1 MPISFASPSL
11 SNTAQLGMN
20 QSNVRTAALENGGYV
35 VAWQTDSL
43 SQVST
48 FFQLF
53 DAQGAAVGAMTQVP
67 NPTGRGMVL
76 QDIAV
81 AGDRTFSILTSGFI
95 GPLST
100 DQRLF
105 VSSFFGTT
113 GGPTGPAAQVN
124 LVPVAASGFNSA
136 QLVAD
141 PLTAS
146 SLIVVASVI
155 DGGFNTDLVKAVV
168 TTAGIVTSVPVLV
181 TDNFNGGGITEAIN
195 SIGGQQFVITDG
207 QIIDTVNSFAG
218 VTQALDI
225 VALAPGS
232 FVIARSTPTNAQV
245 TLTLFGGTNPGI
257 SGYTTT
263 GGIVATNAVGLTSAG
278 ATVYDVELV
287 DLGSGRILMVWVADG
302 GNTDPGFG
310 ALIDG
315 VYAQVYNMFDGGP
328 EGTATLIRGFGVES
342 NAANLQGITVNATMM
357 EDGRVALGLSYNNG
371 LSGLDVFSAI
381 LDPRNTG
388 VTLLG
393 SSVLSETFVGTGF
406 NDSFA
411 NVGTGD
417 TILGGIGTDTV
428 TFDNNARLV
437 DLQFADAFP
446 TSGVSLSGVEN
457 LTGGA
462 AADQFRGDTLANIL
476 SGGSNADTL
485 VGRDGNDSLVGG
497 LGNDFVSGNNGSDQL
512 IGDSGGDTLLGG
524 SGNDLVLG
532 GLDVDRVLGGAG
544 DDLLS
549 GGDAGDRILGE
560 AGNDLLFGDTGDDT
574 LTGGQGDDE
583 LFGGSG
589 GDILHAKEGA
599 DQAYGGT
606 ENDVIFID
614 AGVTLVDGGAGVDT
628 LRLGGPADLGTG
640 GFFVDLTGVF
650 DSLGSTASLT
660 QIEADITG
668 IENLTG
674 AVGNDFLVGDA
685 AANVLRG
692 AAGDDTLVSGL
703 GADTLFGGGGA
714 DVFVFTG
721 TTGGADVLS
730 AYDIST
736 DSIGLLDGAFA
747 DINAANIGSRLTIN
761 ATATVGATALAQ
773 LIFDNSGAGFGQLFF
788 DADGNGAGFAV
799 LLATLTPTTGTLV
812 AISAAEFVF
821 L

>member
-1 MPISFASPSL
+1 MTISISVAQALVNTSGQGGTQTNAKTVAL
-11 SNTAQLGMN
+11 SNGGFAVLWEDDL
-20 QSNVRTAALENGGYV
+20 QSNDPIMLRFYDALGNATSDALLTG
-35 VAWQTDSL
+35 L
-43 SQVST
+43 SHN
-48 FFQLF
+48 LH
-53 DAQGAAVGAMTQVP
+53 DA
-67 NPTGRGMVL
+67 
-76 QDIAV
+76 
-81 AGDRTFSILTSGFI
+81 ILTGDGRI
-95 GPLST
+95 
-100 DQRLF
+100 
-105 VSSFFGTT
+105 
-113 GGPTGPAAQVN
+113 AIA
-124 LVPVAASGFNSA
+124 NS
-136 QLVAD
+136 D
-141 PLTAS
+141 P
-146 SLIVVASVI
+146 
-155 DGGFNTDLVKAVV
+155 G
-168 TTAGIVTSVPVLV
+168 
-181 TDNFNGGGITEAIN
+181 
-195 SIGGQQFVITDG
+195 
-207 QIIDTVNSFAG
+207 
-218 VTQALDI
+218 
-225 VALAPGS
+225 
-232 FVIARSTPTNAQV
+232 
-245 TLTLFGGTNPGI
+245 TLTLNIRYLDATNGSVVATTIHTFSGTGDLNGVE
-257 SGYTTT
+257 
-263 GGIVATNAVGLTSAG
+263 IVAGAG
-278 ATVYDVELV
+278 DIV
-287 DLGSGRILMVWVADG
+287 
-302 GNTDPGFG
+302 
-310 ALIDG
+310 
-315 VYAQVYNMFDGGP
+315 
-328 EGTATLIRGFGVES
+328 
-342 NAANLQGITVNATMM
+342 
-357 EDGRVALGLSYNNG
+357 RVMASTTPGLSGAIYAGQASTAGGG
-371 LSGLDVFSAI
+371 LSGLVSLVNNVTGAPILEVIQGEDGAVFGLSGLSVLSSAGSTTPVLVSAVTDLVQIQPGFYVMAYSVPGTSIAHLPVLAAFSGFGSHVANYQFTGGSLAGIISGTTVGSFAATSQTQLVSLGEGRVLVVWGSYNGGGAATAVSGIYAVVFNINTNQAEATPLLLRATSDITNPNFTLQTAVLSDGRVVVTHSSTLVPAGLSGYDVFHTI
-381 LDPRNTG
+381 LDPRITG
-388 VTLLG
+388 VTLAANPTAGEALMG
-393 SSVLSETFVGTGF
+393 TTFNVTF
-406 NDSFA
+406 T

-417 TILGGIGTDTV
+417 TILGGDGIDTV
-428 TFDNNARLV
+428 AFDNNARLV

-446 TSGVSLSGVEN
+446 TSGVTLSGIEN

-532 GLDVDRVLGGAG
+532 GLDVDRVLGGTG

-614 AGVTLVDGGAGVDT
+614 AGVILVDGGAGVDT

-650 DSLGSTASLT
+650 DSLGSTAGLT

-674 AVGNDFLVGDA
+674 ALGNDFLVGDA